1 MEEAIAIYRKNAY
14 DSPVEVRLMIYQE
27 AIQMYDVNTSVYISS
42 LPFKLLSHFTHQRDE
57 VTIHFKRSEDI
68 KLILEDDHPLL
79 PEIRKAEKKKWLKPG
94 GKVAILT
101 LAVIVTVIFF
111 NYIFSSLVAD
121 IGLKLITPKYE
132 AHLGDQMFQSAVA
145 PTSLDG
151 KRTAMVQSFADKLK
165 LSETYDIK
173 VSVLKS
179 DEINAFAVPGGH
191 IVIYSGLID
200 RMQRYDELVALLGH
214 EVTHINER
222 HTTRSILK
230 ELSSK
235 LFLIFFMDVSQV
247 GAILLLNADKLRG
260 LSYSR
265 SLEIEADEK
274 GLAIMRRNKIDA
286 NGMVRLFERLK
297 AADTLST
304 PTILNTHPLTDKRI
318 RYTKENIQSN
328 KQVDK
333 AIDPVLQQLWINIKT
348 NKFPGE
354 DQIPE

>member
-1 MEEAIAIYRKNAY
+1 MEEARAVYRKNAY
-14 DSPVEVRLMIYQE
+14 EDPVEVKLMIYQE
-27 AIQMYDVNTSVYISS
+27 AIQMYDVVTSIYLSS
-42 LPFKLLSHFTHQRDE
+42 LPFKQLSHFTQQQDE
-57 VTIHFKRSEDI
+57 VVVHFKDNDDV

-101 LAVIVTVIFF
+101 LAVIAAVIFF

-121 IGLKLITPKYE
+121 IGLKLITPEYE
-132 AHLGDQMFQSAVA
+132 AQLGDQMFQSTVS

-151 KRTAMVQSFADKLK
+151 KRTAMVQSFANKLE
-165 LSETYDIK
+165 LSKTYNIQ

-200 RMQRYDELVALLGH
+200 RMQGYDELVALLGH

-247 GAILLLNADKLRG
+247 GAILLLNADRLRG

-265 SLEIEADEK
+265 SLEMEADEK
-274 GLAIMRRNKIDA
+274 GLALMRKNNVDA

-304 PTILNTHPLTDKRI
+304 PTLLNTHPLTDRRI

-328 KQVDK
+328 KQIISV
-333 AIDPVLQQLWINIKT
+333 DPVLQQLWMNIKT

-354 DQIPE
+354 DQIIE

>member
-1 MEEAIAIYRKNAY
+1 MEAARAIYRKNAY
-14 DSPVEVRLMIYQE
+14 EEPVEVRLMIYQE
-27 AIQMYDVNTSVYISS
+27 AIQMYDVHTSVYLSS
-42 LPFKLLSHFTHQRDE
+42 LPFKQLSHFTQHDDS
-57 VTIHFKRSEDI
+57 VTIHFKHSDDI
-68 KLILEDDHPLL
+68 KLVLEDDHPLL
-79 PEIRKAEKKKWLKPG
+79 PEIRNAEKKKWLKPG
-94 GKVAILT
+94 GKVALLT
-101 LAVIVTVIFF
+101 LAVIAAVIFF

-121 IGLKLITPKYE
+121 IGLKLITPQYE
-132 AHLGDQMFQSAVA
+132 AELGDQMFQATVS
-145 PTSLDG
+145 PTALDG
-151 KRTAMVQSFADKLK
+151 KRTAMVQSFANKLK
-165 LSETYDIK
+165 LSDKYNIR

-191 IVIYSGLID
+191 IVIYSGLIEK
-200 RMQRYDELVALLGH
+200 MQGYDELAALLGH

-274 GLAIMRRNKIDA
+274 GLAILRRNNVDA

-297 AADTLST
+297 AADTLSI
-304 PTILNTHPLTDKRI
+304 PSLLNTHPLTDKRI

-328 KQVDK
+328 RQTRLV
-333 AIDPVLQQLWINIKT
+333 IDPVLLQLWMNIKT

-354 DQIPE
+354 DLMEE